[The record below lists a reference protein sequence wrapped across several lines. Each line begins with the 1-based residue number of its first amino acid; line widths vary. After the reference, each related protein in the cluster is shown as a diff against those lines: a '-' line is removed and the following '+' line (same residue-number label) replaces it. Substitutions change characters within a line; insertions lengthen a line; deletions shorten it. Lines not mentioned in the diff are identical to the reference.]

1 MFLTQDQR
9 EAYERD
15 GFVILP
21 GLASPEEVGRI
32 KRDLARASE
41 LRDGRVVREKGSN
54 AVRMIYGMNET
65 DGPTGSQTVADLSC
79 SSRLLQSARDVLGEE
94 VYLFHTKCNLKE
106 AITGEIWQWHQDFGV
121 WRHDGLARPDMV
133 TVLLMLDEA
142 TELGGCMYFVPGSH
156 KDGDIAG
163 NKDGETTSVALVALG
178 RPEMTE
184 LIRRHGEPVPITG
197 GPGTVALFHP
207 YLVHGSGHNMSI
219 HSRWHLYFVYN
230 AVSNAMSAVADPR
243 PSYKA
248 SGRAVPLQV
257 LDEQTTPQA
266 A

>member
-9 EAYERD
+9 DAYERD
-15 GFVILP
+15 GFVILRD
-21 GLASPEEVGRI
+21 LVSLEEVARI

-41 LRDGRVVREKGSN
+41 LRDGRVVREKGSD

-65 DGPTGSQTVADLSC
+65 DGPTASQTVADLSC
-79 SSRLLQSARDVLGEE
+79 SSRLLQSAKDLIGED

-106 AITGEIWQWHQDFGV
+106 AITGEIWQWHQDWGV
-121 WRHDGLARPDMV
+121 WHHDGLERPDMV

-156 KDGDIAG
+156 KEGDIAG
-163 NKDGETTSVALVALG
+163 QSDGETTSVALVALG
-178 RPEMTE
+178 RSEMTE
-184 LIRRHGEPVPITG
+184 LIRRHGDPVPVTG

-230 AVSNAMSAVADPR
+230 AVSNVMTVPDNPR
-243 PSYKA
+243 PSFKA
-248 SGRAVPLQV
+248 QPRAVPLQV
-257 LDEQTTPQA
+257 RDEPTPQA